1 MKKKPLFLMLGVLF
15 LLAAT
20 LLGMATI
27 LKNDIL
33 KYIGFSVGAIFLIAL
48 FVILI
53 KLSLSTKNY
62 YKSFNYYYD
71 NMLYE
76 EGKDYFLK
84 ELPTIT
90 NNAIKTQASYYLL
103 TFYLLL
109 DDLEKGKELLKNTIW
124 GNYFGYVLYFDILFD
139 LLDGNLEE
147 AYKKNE
153 SFQNYDQNNLSD
165 RKNIISDIIKFIKNE
180 TDTITVNSPYP
191 IVLNVIK
198 KYQDE

>member
-109 DDLEKGKELLKNTIW
+109 DDLEKSKELLKNTIW

-153 SFQNYDQNNLSD
+153 SFQNYEQNNLSD

>member
-48 FVILI
+48 FIILI

-109 DDLEKGKELLKNTIW
+109 DDLEKSKELLKNTIW
-124 GNYFGYVLYFDILFD
+124 GNYFVHNF
-139 LLDGNLEE
+139 
-147 AYKKNE
+147 E
-153 SFQNYDQNNLSD
+153 SFHFSYRLPLNYHPINQIEYQNIKHIQNN
-165 RKNIISDIIKFIKNE
+165 I
-180 TDTITVNSPYP
+180 
-191 IVLNVIK
+191 
-198 KYQDE
+198 